1 MLIGFRTILNFLDY
15 VPSSFKKK
23 VFRRLLNQA
32 LKRIEKIKKA
42 LCFFCFMV
50 LSTLIT
56 ELHNLSILSK
66 VSRHYEDGADKEKM
80 NGA

>member
-32 LKRIEKIKKA
+32 LKRIEKKKKS
-42 LCFFCFMV
+42 FMF
-50 LSTLIT
+50 LLFYGTLYP
-56 ELHNLSILSK
+56 
-66 VSRHYEDGADKEKM
+66 HYRTA
-80 NGA
+80 

>member
-1 MLIGFRTILNFLDY
+1 
-15 VPSSFKKK
+15 
-23 VFRRLLNQA
+23 
-32 LKRIEKIKKA
+32 
-42 LCFFCFMV
+42 MV

>member
-32 LKRIEKIKKA
+32 LKRIEKKIKLYVSFVLWYSLPSLQNCIIKA
-42 LCFFCFMV
+42 FSV
-50 LSTLIT
+50 L
-56 ELHNLSILSK
+56 
-66 VSRHYEDGADKEKM
+66 R
-80 NGA
+80 